1 MPYLRTSLQPWIVSV
16 SLPSFLSTSL
26 LLLPVL
32 SFSLSHMCVHPS
44 FSFVCTCVCISL
56 SLVCVYVRLCTHLCV
71 HGHTCTQATA
81 FMWRSVLVEASTLSF
96 HNMERLNLGHQTWK
110 QVLSPTESSH
120 QLEIFGLHTMSVFL
134 CTGTKGKFLRW
145 QGTSG
150 GEGLAGHDA
159 TLTVCSH
166 CFPWIA

>member
-1 MPYLRTSLQPWIVSV
+1 M
-16 SLPSFLSTSL
+16 
-26 LLLPVL
+26 
-32 SFSLSHMCVHPS
+32 
-44 FSFVCTCVCISL
+44 
-56 SLVCVYVRLCTHLCV
+56 

-81 FMWRSVLVEASTLSF
+81 FMWRSVLVEAGTLSF
-96 HNMERLNLGHQTWK
+96 YNMERLNLGHQTQK

-166 CFPWIA
+166 CFPCIA